1 MQIEAFR
8 KCLKNKC
15 IRKEKTMSFVTNP
28 VQQMTIDDSTFHLT
42 DRERKLLINHG
53 LSRLLKIFSR

>member
-1 MQIEAFR
+1 
-8 KCLKNKC
+8 
-15 IRKEKTMSFVTNP
+15 MSFVTNL